1 MVDGPFPVV
10 YASDG
15 DGYAPPMLGGT
26 MGVKYFQ
33 LTPTT
38 GANKLAFTLPGG
50 ATIIGFDLDVQTIF
64 DGSATLSVGESVS
77 AGTSLLNAQSVL
89 GTAGPVFSTAWL
101 TLAKWFTK
109 FSSAKPIYVTMGG
122 SPTVGLA
129 YLACRYVL
137 K

>member
-1 MVDGPFPVV
+1 MVDGPFPAV

-26 MGVKYFQ
+26 LGVKYFQ

-38 GANKLAFTLPGG
+38 GSNKLAFTLPQG

-64 DGSATLSVGESVS
+64 DGSATLSVGESV
-77 AGTSLLNAQSVL
+77 ALPTSFLNAQSVL
-89 GTAGPVFSTAWL
+89 GTAGPVFSTAWI
-101 TLAKWFTK
+101 TLNKWFTK
-109 FSSAKPIYVTMGG
+109 FSSQKPVYVTMGG